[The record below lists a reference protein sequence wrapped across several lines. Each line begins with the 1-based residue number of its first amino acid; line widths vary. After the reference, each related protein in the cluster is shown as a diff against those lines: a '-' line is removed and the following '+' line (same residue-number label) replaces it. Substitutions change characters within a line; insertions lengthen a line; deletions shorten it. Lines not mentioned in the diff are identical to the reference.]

1 MDSTPWFSPPTH
13 TVIEDTVSCYLNIAA
28 LAGSMEMA
36 LGLLTALFFF
46 EAFFFFFSGTVCIF
60 TGTDQPLAFEVALKS
75 TVNLSSVLPSVVLNS

>member
-46 EAFFFFFSGTVCIF
+46 EAFFFFFF
-60 TGTDQPLAFEVALKS
+60 QALFVFS
-75 TVNLSSVLPSVVLNS
+75 LVLTSLWLLRLP